1 MNVIIPPLFFYA
13 LGAVLVIFGSMRA
26 LTLGRRRPER
36 ELNDQDD
43 AARASERRR
52 HLRFGILWILMGIF
66 LIVSTAGVLKMRSP
80 F

>member
-13 LGAVLVIFGSMRA
+13 LGAMLLIFGTLRA
-26 LTLGRRRPER
+26 VSFGRRRPER
-36 ELNDQDD
+36 ELVDEDTQ
-43 AARASERRR
+43 ARASERRR
-52 HLRFGILWILMGIF
+52 HLRFGIIWILMGLF